1 LGEEVE
7 YKPIPVKDI
16 LTNMKNLSELM
27 VSLAYYSILYGD
39 RELTKEVFKLEG
51 EVDELQ
57 LLLTMQASLATR
69 SVSDA
74 EKMVSVYKIAEATN
88 RISDAAADIAAIALS
103 KIKIPPS
110 VALTVFDV
118 QEAVSKVKVAKGE
131 ALDLKSIMERLG
143 IVFDV
148 LAVRRDKKW
157 FFQPSKSFRVERGDV
172 LLVKGSLEAIK
183 KLREHF
189 GLAPLKPEVEEVPAK
204 YRDLAEK
211 IIQLKRTSEFMV
223 DLAYTALLTRS
234 EDVAKYVAD
243 TEEWVDRLVEQ
254 FEYEVVGDERL
265 SDSERI
271 GFLKIAT
278 SSENIADAANDL
290 ALLILKGLEP
300 HPIIDYV
307 IEESEERISVIEM
320 DETDEG
326 KTLSE
331 LGYTKRGIIVLAVRR
346 GEEWFIM
353 PSYSSFRVK
362 NGDLLLVRYLA
373 ESEEFVEEL
382 EKEEDREEIIEEI
395 QEEEW
400 EE

>member
-1 LGEEVE
+1 MGEEVE

-183 KLREHF
+183 KLREYF

-353 PSYSSFRVK
+353 PSYSGFRVK